1 MFVDF
6 NRVFKEKQ
14 QTHITIPQPLV
25 DYMNKSLP
33 KGVKYDVN
41 ENGDC
46 IVTGNGKEPLSIGGF
61 VFNPTDEQKKIL
73 GENYTQQDVF
83 SYFYNSQKAVPLTLK
98 KEGYIVLNGEEFPI
112 EKMSFN
118 LFTSVNVK
126 YVEKCFWLSP
136 AEFPEAFPIKI
147 GCKNYERKIFISRV
161 PNESVSIMAFESS
174 CGEPLRVQYFIDE
187 KQKKI
192 TMTLSL
198 NLTEAQTVLDLV
210 QATSIY
216 NAFIDG
222 EATFLGYPF
231 GSGLVN
237 GNVKKF
243 DDKSIAFWE
252 RVLEIERI
260 LEVKFYPPQDDVAV
274 EDMYLVEQL
283 YQSLV
288 NKVPTR
294 DREKI
299 NSVDGKWNA
308 ESLGWDIND
317 MIGKPMFFRFECM
330 SHVKLFGIN
339 KELPTLVGVVNA
351 VIDEYKINGEKQ
363 KVTFADESQEKKR
376 FNSVM
381 FFESEDA
388 LLKFL
393 NGNHQEIIEMFQNA
407 KKPSEYI

>member
-6 NRVFKEKQ
+6 NKVFNEKQ

-46 IVTGNGKEPLSIGGF
+46 IITGSGKEPLSIGGF
-61 VFNPTDEQKKIL
+61 VFNPTDAQKKVL

-98 KEGYIVLNGEEFPI
+98 KEGYIILNGEDFPI

-118 LFTSVNVK
+118 LFTLVNVR
-126 YVEKCFWLSP
+126 YVENSFWFYP
-136 AEFPEAFPIKI
+136 EKFPEAFPIKI
-147 GCKNYERKIFISRV
+147 GCKNYERRILISRV
-161 PNESVSIMAFESS
+161 PNESVNIMAFESS
-174 CGEPLRVQYFIDE
+174 CEEPLKVQYFINE
-187 KQKKI
+187 KKKQI

-198 NLTEAQTVLDLV
+198 NLIEAQTVFDLV
-210 QATSIY
+210 QVTSIY

-222 EATFLGYPF
+222 EATFSGYPF

-237 GNVKKF
+237 SSVKKF

-252 RVLEIERI
+252 RVLEIEKI
-260 LEVKFYPPQDDVAV
+260 LGVKFYPPQDDVAV
-274 EDMYLVEQL
+274 EDIYLVEQL

-294 DREKI
+294 DRKKI
-299 NSVDGKWNA
+299 NSLDGKWNV
-308 ESLGWDIND
+308 ESFGQDIND

-330 SHVKLFGIN
+330 SHIKLFGIN
-339 KELPTLVGVVNA
+339 KELPTLVGVANA

-363 KVTFADESQEKKR
+363 KITFADESQEKER
-376 FNSVM
+376 FTSVM

-393 NGNHQEIIEMFQNA
+393 NGNQQETIEMFQNA